1 MSVFGNRGHRSG
13 KGAGARRS
21 IADLVRA
28 APDGGR
34 VLLAPGEY
42 REHVV
47 LDRAVVLVAEQ
58 GPGSVRLTGA
68 QDAALTVSAG
78 AGIGVEGVVLI
89 AADADGPAVRITGDA
104 EVAFEDCR
112 ILGGRLEIVDA
123 ARVRLTDCRISGAR
137 VAGVSVSGAARL
149 SMTGCRVLAVD
160 GAGVLLAGSTT
171 VTVADTLI
179 TEAAVGLCARDT
191 ATVQVRGCSFVR
203 CTQNAV
209 LAENESV
216 VGLDACRCTDSG
228 EDGVLVR
235 CVAKL
240 SIRGS
245 AIERAGASGLAVIS
259 AAGASVLDC
268 QIVAATLS
276 GAVADEDSRL
286 DVVGGLIRSTG
297 ANGVFA
303 RGSARVALDGV
314 AIANTTFTAVHL
326 DEHAQ
331 AELTAVVLGPTPE
344 HGLCVAGAAQV
355 TGSGLLVRSA
365 EMTGVQ
371 LGGTGTVRLGGSA
384 AHRCGIGLRVDDGVD
399 AEVSDCTFA
408 ATERAGIEIGPG
420 ARPTL
425 RRVRVAHAGTAGVVV
440 HEGAAPTFEDCAVTD
455 STGSAMV
462 VWTDAAPV
470 VRAGTLTGAGK
481 NGIYLKGGAGG
492 EFTDCVLGGSTYPAV
507 YVSADAAPVLRECT
521 FRDCPSDATIE
532 DPADTSAV
540 FTNCVA
546 RGVADVVVSGAT
558 RPGSAG
564 ATGGPG
570 ATAAQGPGSGPDSAS
585 GPGSASASGEPTEP
599 VADLATLLAELDEL
613 VGLARVKHDVA
624 TLVQLMQLVRRRE
637 EAGLTPP
644 PLSRHLVFAGNPG
657 TGKTTVAR
665 LYGRILAALGMLTRG
680 HLVEAD
686 RGALVGEY
694 VGHTAPRTTAVFRKA
709 LGGVL
714 FIDEAYSLTSAGGG
728 DFGQEAIATLV
739 KLMED
744 HRDDI
749 VVIVAGYP
757 DEMHRFIDSNPGL
770 DSRFNRT
777 VVFEDYAS
785 ADLVRIVEH
794 QAAAYEYTLDEPARA
809 GLLAYFESVPRDRR
823 FGNGRSAR
831 QAFQEMTER
840 HARRISA
847 VAEVTPADLVS
858 LRAPD
863 LPDLVP
869 ATPDQA

>member
-1 MSVFGNRGHRSG
+1 MSVFGNRGGARG
-13 KGAGARRS
+13 NRGDRATRGAGARRT
-21 IADLVRA
+21 IAELIDA
-28 APDGGR
+28 APDGAR

-58 GPGSVRLTGA
+58 GPGSVRLMGA
-68 QDAALTVSAG
+68 QDVALTVRGGSG
-78 AGIGVEGVVLI
+78 AGVEGVVLI
-89 AADADGPAVRITGDA
+89 AADADAPAVRVTGTA
-104 EVAFEDCR
+104 EVAFDECR
-112 ILGGRLEIVDA
+112 VMGGRVAIADD
-123 ARVRLTDCRISGAR
+123 ARVRLSGCRISGAG
-137 VAGVSVSGAARL
+137 VAGVSVSDRARL
-149 SMTGCRVLAVD
+149 AMTGCRVLSVD
-160 GAGVLLAGSTT
+160 GAGVLAAGSAG
-171 VTVADTLI
+171 VTLADSVI
-179 TEAAVGLCARDT
+179 VEAVIGLEVRDQ
-191 ATVQVRGCSFVR
+191 AGVQVRGCAFLR
-203 CTQNAV
+203 CARNAV
-209 LAENESV
+209 LAEDDAAL
-216 VGLDACRCTDSG
+216 GLDACRCAESG
-228 EDGVLVR
+228 EDAVLVR
-235 CVAKL
+235 GGAKL
-240 SIRGS
+240 TMRGT
-245 AIERAGASGLAVIS
+245 AIERAGASGLAAIGR
-259 AAGASVLDC
+259 AHASVLDC
-268 QIVAATLS
+268 QIVASTLS

-286 DVVGGLIRSTG
+286 DVIGGLIRSTG

-303 RGSARVALDGV
+303 RGRARVGLDGV
-314 AIANTTFTAVHL
+314 AVADTTFTAVHL
-326 DEHAQ
+326 DEHAHG
-331 AELTAVVLGPTPE
+331 ELAAVVLGPTPE
-344 HGLCVAGAAQV
+344 HGLCLAGAAGV
-355 TGSGLLVRSA
+355 GADGVLVRSA
-365 EMTGVQ
+365 EMTGMH
-371 LGGTGTVRLGGSA
+371 LGGIGTARLTGCA
-384 AHRCGIGLRVDDGVD
+384 AHHCGTGLRLEEDLDAGV
-399 AEVSDCTFA
+399 EDCAFTV
-408 ATERAGIEIGPG
+408 TGRAGIEVGPR

-425 RRVRVAHAGTAGVVV
+425 RRVRVARAGTAGVVV
-440 HEGAAPTFEDCAVTD
+440 HEGATPVFEDCAVTD
-455 STGSAMV
+455 SAGSAMV

-470 VRAGTLTGAGK
+470 VRSGSLTGAGK
-481 NGIYLKGGAGG
+481 NGIFLKGGAKG
-492 EFTDCVLGGSTYPAV
+492 EFTDCVVGGSAYPAV
-507 YVSADAAPVLRECT
+507 YVAAGAAPTLRDCS

-532 DPADTSAV
+532 DPDATSAV
-540 FTNCVA
+540 FTDCVA
-546 RGVADVVVSGAT
+546 RGVADTTVSG
-558 RPGSAG
+558 RSSS
-564 ATGGPG
+564 
-570 ATAAQGPGSGPDSAS
+570 ATAPLSGREPEPGD
-585 GPGSASASGEPTEP
+585 P
-599 VADLATLLAELDEL
+599 VPAPADLTSLLAELDDL

-714 FIDEAYSLTSAGGG
+714 FIDEAYSLTSAGGS

-744 HRDDI
+744 HRDDV

-785 ADLVRIVEH
+785 TDLVRIVEH
-794 QAAAYEYTLDEPARA
+794 QAAAYEYTLDESARA
-809 GLLAYFESVPRDRR
+809 GLLAYFDSVPRDRR

-847 VAEVTPADLVS
+847 MAEVTAADLVS

-869 ATPDQA
+869 AAPDQA